1 MKNRILAFFSAICIA
16 ATAADRI
23 SGVDSLA
30 IGNMAGKDGIANRT
44 VVIGSGAGAYMT
56 GGDSNLFVG
65 AAAGLRTK
73 NVKSSVG
80 LGHYAMRGATN
91 LTRCVGIG
99 DLAFKEEKDLTGA
112 TWINGQFFAGDGR
125 FYIRPNTSGNETN
138 APIYYAN
145 GTLYLNAQKVVTTDG
160 GVISGGTGGS
170 AGETFD
176 FYVSTSGD
184 DANEGRTAASAKRT
198 IDAAWNAAK
207 SGDRI
212 AVLPGT
218 YDSPAGMSV
227 DMTWNTSTSS
237 ILVTNKSVDII
248 ATAGPDYT
256 FLDGGGVRT
265 FVGDEDR
272 IPTIKGFTVRN
283 LGATK
288 YSSSYYTGSALVCF
302 DGCKMA
308 WTNQF
313 PTTSHS
319 NLGMSWCVF
328 TNCDIFA
335 ASVFTGFI
343 GDQGYDN
350 TFMGCDIFDCRV
362 KMAPV
367 DGNPYKFGQ
376 NNCVRSS
383 FIELEGAKEIGF
395 WMYDCYSPRGNTTT
409 WENCTLIASNCTFS
423 AKRSPSVTWRDCL
436 VVAVPEEIGTWPAE
450 KLERTII
457 VDVADA
463 AFGGDLRPTAAH
475 PSWRYYGYGSELDR
489 AQRDALV
496 AYLIEAGYIT
506 AP

>member
-1 MKNRILAFFSAICIA
+1 MKNRILAFFAAICIA
-16 ATAADRI
+16 ATAAERI

-30 IGNMAGKDGIANRT
+30 IGNLAGKNGSANRT

-99 DLAFKEEKDLTGA
+99 DLAFKEAKDLTGA

-125 FYIRPNTSGNETN
+125 FFIRPNTSGNETN

-184 DANEGRTAASAKRT
+184 DANEGRTTASAKRT

-207 SGDRI
+207 YGDRI

-227 DMTWNTSTSS
+227 DMTWNTGSS
-237 ILVTNKSVDII
+237 VIVSNKSVDII

-256 FLDGGGVRT
+256 FMDCGGVRT
-265 FVGDEDR
+265 FVGDRYR
-272 IPTIKGFTVRN
+272 IPTIKGFSVRN
-283 LGATK
+283 IGAK
-288 YSSSYYTGSALVCF
+288 IYSSNYSTGSALVCF
-302 DGCKMA
+302 EDCRMA
-308 WTNQF
+308 WTNEF
-313 PTTSHS
+313 DHYHS
-319 NLGMSWCVF
+319 NCGMAWCIF

-335 ASVFTGFI
+335 SMVVSNFVG
-343 GDQGYDN
+343 GQGYDN

-376 NNCVRSS
+376 GNCVRSS

-395 WMYDCYSPRGNTTT
+395 WMLDCLSPIGTTTT

-423 AKRSPSVTWRDCL
+423 AGGSPKVTWRDCL
-436 VVAVPEEIGTWPAE
+436 VVAVPEEIGTWE
-450 KLERTII
+450 SYKLERTLI

-463 AFGGDLRPTAAH
+463 AFGGDLRTTVAH